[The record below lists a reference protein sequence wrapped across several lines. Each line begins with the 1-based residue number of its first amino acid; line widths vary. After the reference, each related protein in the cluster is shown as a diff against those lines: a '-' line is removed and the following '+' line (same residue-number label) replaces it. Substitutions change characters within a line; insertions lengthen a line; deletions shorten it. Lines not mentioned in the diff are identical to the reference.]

1 MRLVVI
7 TLTILISVNDQ
18 NHSSCTYAV
27 VFFRSFHLF
36 VFYLFLVCGFMFV
49 NWSGKPKEN
58 FLKQPIWQNLLI
70 RIENKPVF
78 DKNHFSLGIS
88 KVKDFVTEQH
98 NSLSHTDFIEKYN
111 CQFQPL
117 KYFGLVSALKQVKN
131 SSITQNPTLS
141 IPADSLLTLFLK
153 NAKGTK
159 VVYKKLV
166 RKKTFT
172 PARSQAKWNTTVAD
186 WNAAYTLA
194 FKCTKSTTLINFQYR
209 FLHRILPT
217 NSFLTKIGITQD
229 PNCSFWRST
238 EENLAHLLWHCP
250 NVQKFWATLTE
261 KLNYID
267 FIPRDYSMD
276 IAVFLGLKSDTSKF
290 FLPINFWFL
299 LARYYIWGCRTF
311 SFLYLLGNVTSV
323 ICGIVISGY
332 YCC

>member
-1 MRLVVI
+1 MI

-18 NHSSCTYAV
+18 NRSSCTYAL

-49 NWSGKPKEN
+49 NWSGNPKEN

-194 FKCTKSTTLINFQYR
+194 FKCTKSTTLIIFN
-209 FLHRILPT
+209 
-217 NSFLTKIGITQD
+217 
-229 PNCSFWRST
+229 
-238 EENLAHLLWHCP
+238 
-250 NVQKFWATLTE
+250 
-261 KLNYID
+261 ID
-267 FIPRDYSMD
+267 FCIEY
-276 IAVFLGLKSDTSKF
+276 FLQTCFWQRLVSRKTQTAPFDFLLRKISLIFYGTVQTFKRFGQLWLKSWIIST
-290 FLPINFWFL
+290 
-299 LARYYIWGCRTF
+299 
-311 SFLYLLGNVTSV
+311 LYLETTRW
-323 ICGIVISGY
+323 ISQFF
-332 YCC
+332 